1 MPPSHHAVRG
11 WLAKVAVR
19 NELRPFA
26 DLEDVRLLTD
36 GLRVCF
42 CWFISAKLQK
52 INKKSRTAV
61 MPFCSFRIFKL

>member
-19 NELRPFA
+19 NELRPFV
-26 DLEDVRLLTD
+26 DFEDVRLLTD

-52 INKKSRTAV
+52 NKQKEQNGCYAILLF
-61 MPFCSFRIFKL
+61 PYF

>member
-52 INKKSRTAV
+52 K
-61 MPFCSFRIFKL
+61 